1 MKINFE
7 QMATETRN
15 PETMNLDRMTPLEL
29 ITEMNRE
36 DALIPS
42 AIQPHL
48 EKIARVITYGIE
60 SVSSGRR
67 IFYVGAGTS
76 GRLGVLD
83 ASECPPT
90 FGVSPDTVI
99 GLIAGGEG
107 AFTKAIENAEDHMDY
122 GKADLLHYGL
132 TAGDLVIG
140 LAASGRTPYVI
151 GAIEYAK
158 SIGCHTCAITCCKDS
173 ELSKKA
179 EIGIDAVIG
188 PEVLTG
194 STRLKA
200 GTAEKMILNMIS
212 TAVMVGCGKS
222 YSNLMVDVQQTNEKL
237 EKRARRIVMEATGA
251 SEGEA
256 REKLLEAGGSCKT
269 AITMI
274 LAGISAEEANA
285 RLERANGHIRIALAE
300 EKGK

>member
-1 MKINFE
+1 M
-7 QMATETRN
+7 
-15 PETMNLDRMTPLEL
+15 
-29 ITEMNRE
+29 
-36 DALIPS
+36 
-42 AIQPHL
+42 
-48 EKIARVITYGIE
+48 
-60 SVSSGRR
+60 
-67 IFYVGAGTS
+67 
-76 GRLGVLD
+76 
-83 ASECPPT
+83 
-90 FGVSPDTVI
+90 
-99 GLIAGGEG
+99 
-107 AFTKAIENAEDHMDY
+107 
-122 GKADLLHYGL
+122 
-132 TAGDLVIG
+132 IG

-251 SEGEA
+251 SEEEA
-256 REKLLEAGGSCKT
+256 GEKLLEADGHCKT

-285 RLERANGHIRIALAE
+285 RLARANGHIRIALSE
-300 EKGK
+300 ENGK